1 MIPVSD
7 LDRSLDFY
15 TRLFGMDIQRLRNA
29 PERNERVA
37 YVGYGT
43 EDEFPGLELIE
54 IGGPDAAKKMAPWR
68 GHVAVNVSDLY
79 KFSEELKAEGVEFT
93 VEPQPNRPGS
103 PDHVAFIKDPDGYT
117 IELNERH
124 SKTGPPL
131 K

>member
-7 LDRSLDFY
+7 LDRSVDFY

-37 YVGYGT
+37 YLGYGS

-54 IGGPDAAKKMAPWR
+54 IGGPDPARKMVPWR
-68 GHVAVNVSDLY
+68 GHVAINVSDLY
-79 KFSEELKAEGVEFT
+79 KFSEQLKAEGVEFT